1 MKIEH
6 KFEYTW
12 GGEDNWYTKSK
23 RWANKQNPDCQT
35 PCIRFY
41 RMVVGQVV
49 AGKVQMEMA
58 SVDQQVE
65 DILEQWEEEE
75 SSSDWM
81 DRKIN
86 ELNIK
91 TEPSEVEGLDNI
103 SISYNFDEPSS
114 PLNDF
119 NDVTWSIVISL
130 IILLIGVV
138 YYIYTIMKLAFEELE
153 HGSDDTPSRKSCYNF
168 RVIKI
173 NKGS

>member
-1 MKIEH
+1 
-6 KFEYTW
+6 
-12 GGEDNWYTKSK
+12 
-23 RWANKQNPDCQT
+23 
-35 PCIRFY
+35 
-41 RMVVGQVV
+41 
-49 AGKVQMEMA
+49 MEMA

-114 PLNDF
+114 PPP
-119 NDVTWSIVISL
+119 
-130 IILLIGVV
+130 
-138 YYIYTIMKLAFEELE
+138 K
-153 HGSDDTPSRKSCYNF
+153 
-168 RVIKI
+168 
-173 NKGS
+173 